1 MNLTRRDEFIKA
13 SPAIQ
18 VQSKM
23 TLLQR
28 RAWNVLLANAYD
40 DLPNTDIYRVSVA
53 ELAAKL
59 GFNSKNENYLKEI
72 LEALVDCKVKWN
84 VLDKDK
90 EEEWG
95 IAVLLASADIKNG
108 VCTYGFAPHLRL
120 KLHNPRIY
128 AKLNLRLQNR
138 FKSQYALVLWEVCF
152 DYFDADRDQ
161 GETPFISIET
171 FKEMLGLG
179 KDDYPVYSEF
189 NRSVVKPAINEIN
202 KETDYLVEVEQKR
215 IGRRIAELKF
225 RITKATSVEQVP
237 IQESLFPDIE
247 NLSPVAVELVQAE
260 IDRNMAL
267 QIADQAWDFV
277 NPEKL
282 SPPGTY
288 SDFAVYV
295 AEKIEISQQAA
306 EVKNRG
312 GFIIE
317 AIRENYQDTQ
327 VQKERQVRAEKVR
340 EKELEDLTAEFRV
353 KRDNI
358 LRQAVHAQPKLVE
371 DAAAKIQSYFVS
383 ERLLEHD
390 SAIEAY
396 QKGGMVKAEIDGILA
411 AEFCQALLA
420 PVVEAY
426 QDERDRIGYWES
438 ASEAGFT
445 GFMGF
450 TGCGTCDEALLRI
463 RSNQRSEE
471 RGDPKWSPYYEQE
484 NRECG
489 LSRAIDRESQFA
501 PTEDREEMSRS
512 GDRSYRTP
520 NYFWINIFPVA
531 VNSPAVKV

>member
-40 DLPNTDIYRVSVA
+40 DLPNTDIYRVSVT

-59 GFNSKNENYLKEI
+59 GFNSKNETYLQEI

-161 GETPFISIET
+161 GETPFISIGT
-171 FKEMLGLG
+171 FKELLGLG

-225 RITKATSVEQVP
+225 RITKAKLVEQIP

-247 NLSPVAVELVQAE
+247 NLSPVAVELIQAD
-260 IDRNMAL
+260 IDRKVAL
-267 QIADQAWDFV
+267 QIAEKAWDFV
-277 NPEKL
+277 NSQKL
-282 SPPGTY
+282 PPPGSY
-288 SDFAVYV
+288 VNFLGYV
-295 AEKIEISQQAA
+295 AEKIEMSLDAVA
-306 EVKNRG
+306 VKNRTQLAVSY
-312 GFIIE
+312 IVE
-317 AIRENYQDTQ
+317 AIRENYQDLE
-327 VQKERQVRAEKVR
+327 VQKQREVRAEKVR
-340 EKELEDLTAEFRV
+340 EKALEDLTTEFNV
-353 KRDNI
+353 KRNNI
-358 LRQAVHAQPKLVE
+358 VRQAVHAQPELVE
-371 DAAAKIQSYFVS
+371 LAAERIQSYIVRQ
-383 ERLLEHD
+383 RLVEHL

-396 QKGGMVKAEIDGILA
+396 QKGGMVAAEINAILA
-411 AEFCQALLA
+411 AEFCQDLIA

-426 QDERDRIGYWES
+426 ADEKARILG
-438 ASEAGFT
+438 G
-445 GFMGF
+445 
-450 TGCGTCDEALLRI
+450 
-463 RSNQRSEE
+463 
-471 RGDPKWSPYYEQE
+471 
-484 NRECG
+484 
-489 LSRAIDRESQFA
+489 
-501 PTEDREEMSRS
+501 
-512 GDRSYRTP
+512 
-520 NYFWINIFPVA
+520 
-531 VNSPAVKV
+531 